1 VPRIFDNIDL
11 RLLPALTDT
20 LKISHRAD
28 FCVGYFNLRGWEL
41 VDEFIGA
48 WQGGDGACCRL
59 IVGMSSVPQDE
70 LRKAFSLANTPDE
83 LDAQAAQRLRK
94 RVAEEFRS
102 QLVLGAPNNT
112 DEAGLRRLSAQLKAK
127 KIVVK
132 LFLRYWLHAKLYLIH
147 RTDPNNPSTGFLG
160 SSNLTFPGLS
170 KQGELNVDVLD
181 QDACKKLQQWFED
194 RWSDQ
199 WCIDITN
206 ELIEILDTSWA
217 RPEVLPPYHIYLK
230 MAYHLSQEARAGLSE
245 FRVPRDF
252 GNKLLAFQ
260 TAAVKIAAQYLN
272 KRGGVVI
279 GDVVGLGKTL
289 MAVALARIVEDD
301 HGTETLIIC
310 PKNLV
315 RMWEDYVYQYHMSAK
330 IVPLSTAMK
339 DLPNLPRYRVVLID
353 ESHNL
358 RNREGK
364 AEVQKRLSELRKEL
378 DLLLSGEYLRECREL
393 EFLK

>member
-1 VPRIFDNIDL
+1 
-11 RLLPALTDT
+11 
-20 LKISHRAD
+20 
-28 FCVGYFNLRGWEL
+28 
-41 VDEFIGA
+41 
-48 WQGGDGACCRL
+48 
-59 IVGMSSVPQDE
+59 
-70 LRKAFSLANTPDE
+70 
-83 LDAQAAQRLRK
+83 
-94 RVAEEFRS
+94 
-102 QLVLGAPNNT
+102 
-112 DEAGLRRLSAQLKAK
+112 
-127 KIVVK
+127 
-132 LFLRYWLHAKLYLIH
+132 
-147 RTDPNNPSTGFLG
+147 
-160 SSNLTFPGLS
+160 LS

>member
-1 VPRIFDNIDL
+1 MPRIFDNIDL
-11 RLLPALTDT
+11 RLHPALTDT
-20 LKISHRAD
+20 LKISQRAD
-28 FCVGYFNLRGWEL
+28 FCVGYFNLRGWRL
-41 VDEFIGA
+41 VHDFIEP
-48 WQGGDGACCRL
+48 WSGGEDSCCRL
-59 IVGMSSVPQDE
+59 IVGMTFMPQDE
-70 LRKAFSLANTPDE
+70 LRKTFSLASTPEE
-83 LDAQAAQRLRK
+83 LDAQTAQRLKK
-94 RVAEEFRS
+94 RAAEEFRS
-102 QLVLGAPNNT
+102 QLVWGAPNNT

-127 KIVVK
+127 KLVVK
-132 LFLRYWLHAKLYLIH
+132 LFLRYPLHAKLYLIH
-147 RTDPNNPSTGFLG
+147 RTDPNNPATGFLG

-181 QDACKKLQQWFED
+181 QDACNKLHKWFED

-199 WCIDITN
+199 WCLDISN
-206 ELIEILDTSWA
+206 ELIQIIDNSWA
-217 RPEVLPPYHIYLK
+217 REEPLPPYHIYLK

-245 FRVPRDF
+245 FHVPRDF

-289 MAVALARIVEDD
+289 MSVALARIFQDD

-315 RMWEDYVYQYHMSAK
+315 RMWEDYMHEYRMTGK
-330 IVPLSTAMK
+330 IVPLSTAMR
-339 DLPNLPRYRVVLID
+339 DLPDLPRYRVVLID

-364 AEVQKRLSELRKEL
+364 RYKVIQEYIQKNTSKCI
-378 DLLLSGEYLRECREL
+378 LLSATPYNKTCW
-393 EFLK
+393 